1 MFIPQQTC
9 RCPLLLS
16 SGLGTEDTGETWT
29 LGSSCYSRLGGGWG
43 RVNTRSRIVL
53 GTHAVT
59 KEKSRGWGAGWG
71 AHRGGQSRLRRGAG
85 SLGNQHLRASQA
97 ERSKQAR
104 GRAASAGLG
113 GTRRL
118 PLCLLTE
125 QMWAQPP
132 LLGCFS
138 GSPWLPFPGSKAL
151 LGHTHTTPLNF
162 CPELLTPRGLWL
174 ESPADAPV
182 GCGLRNLMTSR
193 VWGLHADLTVIP
205 PG

>member
-1 MFIPQQTC
+1 MQVPAVTQLWAGH
-9 RCPLLLS
+9 RGHWGDL
-16 SGLGTEDTGETWT
+16 DTGEFLLLQAGGWVGEGEYT
-29 LGSSCYSRLGGGWG
+29 LKDSTGNTRCDKGKVQGMGGGVGSPQRWPVPPEA
-43 RVNTRSRIVL
+43 RR
-53 GTHAVT
+53 
-59 KEKSRGWGAGWG
+59 
-71 AHRGGQSRLRRGAG
+71 RL
-85 SLGNQHLRASQA
+85 LGNQHLRASQA

>member
-16 SGLGTEDTGETWT
+16 SGLGTEGTGETWT

-43 RVNTRSRIVL
+43 RVNTRSRIVQ

-59 KEKSRGWGAGWG
+59 KEKSREWG
-71 AHRGGQSRLRRGAG
+71 GGVG
-85 SLGNQHLRASQA
+85 SPQRWPVPP
-97 ERSKQAR
+97 EAR
-104 GRAASAGLG
+104 
-113 GTRRL
+113 RRL
-118 PLCLLTE
+118 PGKSAPEGQSGGKEQAGQRESSLCRARWYE
-125 QMWAQPP
+125 AASSVPIDGANVAQPP